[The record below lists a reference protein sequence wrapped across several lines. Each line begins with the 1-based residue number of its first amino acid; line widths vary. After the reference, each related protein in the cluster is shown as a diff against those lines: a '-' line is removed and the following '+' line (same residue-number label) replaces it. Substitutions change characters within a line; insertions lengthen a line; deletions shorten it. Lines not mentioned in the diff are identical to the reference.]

1 MAIVR
6 YTPDVVWVAYSFGRI
21 HIEMEE
27 VKYIVRDVDE
37 GVVM

>member
-6 YTPDVVWVAYSFGRI
+6 YTPDVVWVAYSFRRI
-21 HIEMEE
+21 HIEVGE

-37 GVVM
+37 GVV